1 MPPISAVIIAHNEAD
16 SIARVLRSLACAD
29 ELLVVDSGSTDGTRE
44 VAADL
49 GARVLTN
56 PWPGYAAQKNF
67 AAEQARQDWILS
79 LDADEELDAEAQA
92 AVLGWKASNPPPDV
106 AGYRFARRA
115 RFLGR
120 WIRHSG
126 WYPDYKLRLF
136 DRRRGRWQGGYVHE
150 AVEVAGAIETLPGEI
165 LHYTCDSLE
174 EFSERIE
181 RYAELSAR
189 EMLEHSR
196 NPSALLRLVAPPGRF
211 LRAYFLRLGFLDGP
225 EGFLI
230 ARMEARYAR
239 KKFSKLAELR
249 ARTKKP

>member
-1 MPPISAVIIAHNEAD
+1 MPPISAVIIAQNEAD
-16 SIARVLRSLACAD
+16 AIARALRSLACAD

-44 VAADL
+44 VAAGL

-67 AAEQARQDWILS
+67 AAEQARHEWVLS
-79 LDADEELDAEAQA
+79 LDADEELDAKAQA
-92 AVLGWKASNPPPDV
+92 AVLAWKASNPPPDV

-115 RFLGR
+115 WFVDR

-126 WYPDYKLRLF
+126 WYPDYKTRLF

-150 AVEVAGAIETLPGEI
+150 AVEVTGAVETLPGEI

-189 EMLEHSR
+189 EMLEHGQ
-196 NPSALLRLVAPPGRF
+196 NPSALLCLVAPPARF
-211 LRAYFLRLGFLDGP
+211 LRAYFLRLGFLDGR

-239 KKFSKLAELR
+239 KKFSKLAELC
-249 ARTKKP
+249 ARVEKP